1 MIWAILALLGV
12 PLWVIAGGI
21 AYMLLLNRHLR
32 RREGDIAAR
41 ARSTPGKRWRR
52 GHGLW
57 VDDVFAWRSSP
68 SSWSESLDVVRSATV
83 RQLSTEEAHQLARL
97 KDPVLV
103 VFSADG
109 RTFEVT
115 APGSARAAL
124 LGSFGGDGAATD

>member
-41 ARSTPGKRWRR
+41 TRSTPGKRWRR

-57 VDDVFAWRSSP
+57 VGDVFAWRSSP

-83 RQLSTEEAHQLARL
+83 RQLSMEEAHQLARL
-97 KDPVLV
+97 KDPVLA
-103 VFSADG
+103 VFAADG
-109 RTFEVT
+109 RTFEV
-115 APGSARAAL
+115 AVPSSARAAL
-124 LGSFGGDGAATD
+124 LGSFGGDGAATE